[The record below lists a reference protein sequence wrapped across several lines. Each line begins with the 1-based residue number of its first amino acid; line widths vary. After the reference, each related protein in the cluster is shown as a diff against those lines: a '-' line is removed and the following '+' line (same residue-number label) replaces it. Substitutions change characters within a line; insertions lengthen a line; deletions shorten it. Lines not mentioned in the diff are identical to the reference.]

1 MLWCSNTSLDGAVGS
16 YSLSNHEGMEADDLS
31 ANDNN
36 FMHYVLWQD
45 IFQRVHTLSTASYVS
60 INNAML
66 ILDKVRQSIFSVYQ
80 INSQADSDFLFRKS
94 HKQLV

>member
-1 MLWCSNTSLDGAVGS
+1 MLWCSNTSADGAVGACS
-16 YSLSNHEGMEADDLS
+16 PSNHLIPDD
-31 ANDNN
+31 NDMTPDDNN

-45 IFQRVHTLSTASYVS
+45 KFQPVHTLSTASYVN

-80 INSQADSDFLFRKS
+80 INSQANSYFLFRKS
-94 HKQLV
+94 HKQLI